1 MSVEDWAQPQAM
13 RKPHTEMMS
22 VEDLKKYRH
31 VDRLSPEESTKVH
44 PQEHIDKLAKD
55 IKEGELENP
64 LQIHYDHDSK
74 WGVLGE
80 GHHRLLAAEQAG
92 VTHLP
97 VTVHRTTPGA
107 NSGYKSRGKG
117 APMSIKDDAKVGTFK
132 EHIPAQASPSSFE
145 NTESYDKEG
154 EKAKGPW
161 KRLTLH
167 KVFRNHPSE
176 LVDED
181 IGKKGFSWGPD
192 EGVHEDWHESKEAA
206 LKEMKW
212 GAAFHKDPANAKYH
226 PANAKS
232 KHLYDWD
239 DGHRSLVTI
248 DTDSDSTTKQKDGRH
263 SLDEGTHHDV
273 QSIEH
278 HKVDPKTG
286 ELTQGKTTPR
296 QWLLNT
302 ALRIGKSRF
311 GRRN

>member
-31 VDRLSPEESTKVH
+31 VDRLSPEESTKAH

-161 KRLTLH
+161 KRLTLY
-167 KVFRNHPSE
+167 KAFRNHPSE
-176 LVDED
+176 LSDEN
-181 IGKKGFSWGPD
+181 IGVKGYSMDPSEESH
-192 EGVHEDWHESKEAA
+192 EGWHENKDRALAEITNEARS
-206 LKEMKW
+206 
-212 GAAFHKDPANAKYH
+212 HKDPENAKYH
-226 PANAKS
+226 PVTAKS
-232 KHLYDWD
+232 KYLYDWD
-239 DGHRSLVTI
+239 NGHRTLVSI
-248 DTDSDSTTKQKDGRH
+248 DTDSHSTTKNKYGVH
-263 SLDEGTHHDV
+263 SLDDFTDHDV
-273 QSIEH
+273 TELEH

-286 ELTQGKTTPR
+286 DLTRGKTTPR
-296 QWLLNT
+296 QWLFNT
-302 ALRIGKSRF
+302 KLKIGKSKF

>member
-1 MSVEDWAQPQAM
+1 MSVEDSAQPNAM
-13 RKPHTEMMS
+13 RKPHTEMMA
-22 VEDLKKYRH
+22 VEDIKKYRH
-31 VDRLSPEESTKVH
+31 VDRLSPEESTH
-44 PQEHIDKLAKD
+44 TDPQPHIASLAK
-55 IKEGELENP
+55 IISKGELENP

-74 WGVLGE
+74 WGVLRE

-97 VTVHRTTPGA
+97 VTVHRASPGS
-107 NSGYKSRGKG
+107 NSGYKEEGKG

-132 EHIPAQASPSSFE
+132 EHIPAQTSPSSFE
-145 NTESYDKEG
+145 NTDSYDKEG
-154 EKAKGPW
+154 DKAKGPW
-161 KRLTLH
+161 KTLTLH
-167 KVFRNHPSE
+167 KAFRNHPSE

-181 IGKKGFSWGPD
+181 IGKKGFSYDPSQD
-192 EGVHEDWHESKEAA
+192 VHEGWHESKEAA
-206 LKEMKW
+206 LSEVKHDV
-212 GAAFHKDPANAKYH
+212 AFNKDPANAKYH
-226 PANAKS
+226 PKASKS

-248 DTDSDSTTKQKDGRH
+248 NTDSDSTTKHKHGTH
-263 SLDEGTHHDV
+263 SLDESTHHDV

>member
-31 VDRLSPEESTKVH
+31 VDRLSPDESTKTN

-55 IKEGELENP
+55 IHEGELENP

-97 VTVHRTTPGA
+97 VTVHRTSPGA

-117 APMSIKDDAKVGTFK
+117 APMNIKDDAKVGTFK
-132 EHIPAQASPSSFE
+132 EHIPAQAPPSSFE

-161 KRLTLH
+161 KRLTLY
-167 KVFRNHPSE
+167 KVFRDHPSE
-176 LVDED
+176 LVDKD
-181 IGKKGFSWGPD
+181 IGIQGTDFDPSGR
-192 EGVHEDWHESKEAA
+192 VHSGWHENKEDA
-206 LKEMKW
+206 LSEMKKSD
-212 GAAFHKDPANAKYH
+212 GFYKDPANAKYKS
-226 PANAKS
+226 PNDKS
-232 KHLYDWD
+232 KYLHDWD

-248 DTDSDSTTKQKDGRH
+248 DTDSDSTTKNKDGTH
-263 SLDEGTHHDV
+263 SLDESTHHDV

-286 ELTQGKTTPR
+286 DLSQGKTTPR

-302 ALRIGKSRF
+302 KLRIGKSIF
-311 GRRN
+311 GRRD